1 MMSTYE
7 GLYDFKLT
15 EQDEERAV
23 HLHEQNIN
31 IDLLFQGPLSPNAIP
46 ESVSKK

>member
-23 HLHEQNIN
+23 HLHEQNI
-31 IDLLFQGPLSPNAIP
+31 ILICYFKVPYLQMQFQSLCL
-46 ESVSKK
+46 KK